1 MFAGIA
7 IANII
12 KAHAGETV
20 GYVDGIAA
28 SIASVILCACDRVV
42 IRTGAQVM
50 IHDPMTGCWGNASDF
65 AAVIEQL
72 NIAKDCIL
80 ERYRTKMSD
89 KVDREALANLMTAE
103 TWLTSQNIAEVFNFE
118 VENAEP
124 MVACASTFYDRYT
137 RLPPGVNTDTQKD
150 AKKDKILA
158 DLYLYG
164 TK

>member
-1 MFAGIA
+1 
-7 IANII
+7 
-12 KAHAGETV
+12 
-20 GYVDGIAA
+20 
-28 SIASVILCACDRVV
+28 
-42 IRTGAQVM
+42 M

-80 ERYRTKMSD
+80 ELYRTKMSD

-137 RLPPGVNTDTQKD
+137 RLPPGVNTDTQRRQ
-150 AKKDKILA
+150 KDKILA